1 MAKPYIFE
9 PKIKECLIAAG
20 VSEAKDDS
28 IRLQGVAWIDSV
40 RKAMHLPVRTYNT
53 AAVYYHKLRL
63 VHPDSNGYIDAAAA
77 ALFAACKIED
87 TLKKSKEILC
97 AAYNLKLTPAE
108 QLSPDDQLFEN
119 HSKTIIGL
127 ERLMLEASGFDFR
140 NRYPQNLVLKM
151 AKHYHVDRDTVGK
164 TAYNIS
170 LDLYRTFAPLKQT
183 TATMAIACVELSGRI
198 CEQPIAE
205 LEAGKNYKR
214 WRISRPEVMETLLD
228 LLDLYT
234 HHRASTIVGQDHALE
249 TFISIRIALNQEA
262 SANKYPR
269 HFQSHKKKY
278 ITNGAKA
285 ANGIVDSKAKNPITP
300 ITSPRDE
307 SLRDTTSP
315 TANGGP
321 KPGLKEGTVR
331 FILNPQRA
339 RDEKNAVAEF
349 FKVEEEEYEVVV
361 ERERRRVLPE
371 TERPRPLKAENKT
384 TMATSSDRDPRGRS
398 GNALEK
404 QPEGQRKDKGQLGR
418 QGLIREGLPAMK
430 DEVSGRASKR
440 RKRRRGR

>member
-1 MAKPYIFE
+1 M
-9 PKIKECLIAAG
+9 
-20 VSEAKDDS
+20 
-28 IRLQGVAWIDSV
+28 W
-40 RKAMHLPVRTYNT
+40 
-53 AAVYYHKLRL
+53 
-63 VHPDSNGYIDAAAA
+63 
-77 ALFAACKIED
+77 
-87 TLKKSKEILC
+87 TL
-97 AAYNLKLTPAE
+97 
-108 QLSPDDQLFEN
+108 
-119 HSKTIIGL
+119 
-127 ERLMLEASGFDFR
+127 
-140 NRYPQNLVLKM
+140 
-151 AKHYHVDRDTVGK
+151 
-164 TAYNIS
+164 
-170 LDLYRTFAPLKQT
+170 
-183 TATMAIACVELSGRI
+183 
-198 CEQPIAE
+198 
-205 LEAGKNYKR
+205 
-214 WRISRPEVMETLLD
+214 ETLLD

-361 ERERRRVLPE
+361 ERERRRV
-371 TERPRPLKAENKT
+371 
-384 TMATSSDRDPRGRS
+384 
-398 GNALEK
+398 
-404 QPEGQRKDKGQLGR
+404 
-418 QGLIREGLPAMK
+418 
-430 DEVSGRASKR
+430 
-440 RKRRRGR
+440 